1 MHIYDKEDN
10 FIGIHLTN
18 KEIEEGK
25 NFFTEPDMTLQLGAF
40 YLKKNSTISKHF
52 HNEYNRN
59 IQVTGEVLVV
69 LEGVLKVDFFD
80 KDQIFLKKVIV
91 EKHETI
97 LMFGG
102 GHGIEVSEDTK
113 FIEIK
118 QGPFD
123 EKLDKEHF

>member
-1 MHIYDKEDN
+1 MSKIK
-10 FIGIHLTN
+10 IGIIGVGYVGLPLARLFAT
-18 KEIEEGK
+18 KYPVVGFDI
-25 NFFTEPDMTLQLGAF
+25 
-40 YLKKNSTISKHF
+40 
-52 HNEYNRN
+52 NRN
-59 IQVTGEVLVV
+59 RIKELKQGVDNTKEVESTL
-69 LEGVLKVDFFD
+69 
-80 KDQIFLKKVIV
+80 LKKVIV